1 MNKYK
6 SQLAENDNTV
16 KRYKAEIEKTR
27 EFSISKFAKDLLE
40 VRDNLSLAAQNT
52 DLKVI
57 EESEDLAEV
66 KGKFKDLAQGM
77 EMTTKT
83 MDNVLKRFGVVQV
96 DPLGEK
102 FDPNVH
108 EAVFMMQDPQKDNN
122 TVGNVM

>member
-1 MNKYK
+1 
-6 SQLAENDNTV
+6 
-16 KRYKAEIEKTR
+16 
-27 EFSISKFAKDLLE
+27 
-40 VRDNLSLAAQNT
+40 
-52 DLKVI
+52 
-57 EESEDLAEV
+57 
-66 KGKFKDLAQGM
+66 M